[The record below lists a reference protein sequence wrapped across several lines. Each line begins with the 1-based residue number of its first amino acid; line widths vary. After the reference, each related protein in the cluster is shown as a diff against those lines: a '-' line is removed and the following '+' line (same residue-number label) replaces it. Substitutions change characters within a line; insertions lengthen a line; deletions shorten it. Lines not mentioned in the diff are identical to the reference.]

1 MSNAMSNTMCIFPF
15 DDLFDRFF
23 NQFARRVPDKATAQD
38 GPSTPVYYTNDDET
52 EIYVELPGCRKED
65 VSVEVSEKN
74 SIVVKAKRDVA
85 GKKDSYRLTLTPGRG
100 TFDADGVKPTF
111 VDGILTIPVKEK
123 NPEVRKLLID

>member
-1 MSNAMSNTMCIFPF
+1 MSNTMCIFPF
-15 DDLFDRFF
+15 DDMFDRFF
-23 NQFARRVPDKATAQD
+23 NQFTRRVPERATGEA

-52 EIYVELPGCRKED
+52 EIYVELPGCHKED
-65 VSVEVSEKN
+65 ISVELSEKN

-85 GKKDSYRLTLTPGRG
+85 GKKGSYRLTLTPARG

-123 NPEVRKLLID
+123 KPEVRKLLID